1 MDASRYSTCGRGETE
16 PQTQPR
22 ASGSAPTFDVYP
34 PIGALTDVELVNTG
48 VLETFARSQ
57 SCGSL
62 DSSSSLVAQFLT
74 AATGART
81 SVAKPN
87 SSCQSTEIEQ
97 TFQSSNLDPWFR
109 DPPNSLEPALTAVSH
124 FPPQQLRQPTRPCTT
139 FLGLTYSAA
148 SPLLASWSVYCLTMA
163 LCWKWFASEDELEA
177 PCEIVVEETEVLR
190 PRLGNS
196 AGSLTTTRYY
206 SST

>member
-1 MDASRYSTCGRGETE
+1 MDS
-16 PQTQPR
+16 
-22 ASGSAPTFDVYP
+22 
-34 PIGALTDVELVNTG
+34 ALTSN
-48 VLETFARSQ
+48 
-57 SCGSL
+57 
-62 DSSSSLVAQFLT
+62 
-74 AATGART
+74 
-81 SVAKPN
+81 
-87 SSCQSTEIEQ
+87 QSTG
-97 TFQSSNLDPWFR
+97 SRVPSGWRRNCSP
-109 DPPNSLEPALTAVSH
+109 S
-124 FPPQQLRQPTRPCTT
+124 TRPCTT

-196 AGSLTTTRYY
+196 AGTLTTTRYY